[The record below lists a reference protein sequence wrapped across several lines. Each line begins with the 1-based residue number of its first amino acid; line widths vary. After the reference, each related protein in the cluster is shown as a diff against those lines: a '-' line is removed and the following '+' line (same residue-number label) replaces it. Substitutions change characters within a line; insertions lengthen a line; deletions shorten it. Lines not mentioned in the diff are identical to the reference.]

1 MLGATRLLAQRKNVM
16 TTIQTTHKTFNKT
29 IKGEI
34 VRLMPSACTVQKL
47 HVAGIGYAFY
57 VKNNEGET
65 IGKVWKERGKG
76 MKIAIN

>member
-1 MLGATRLLAQRKNVM
+1 M

-34 VRLMPSACTVQKL
+34 VRLMPTARKVQKL
-47 HVAGIGYAFY
+47 HVAQVGYVFY
-57 VKNNEGET
+57 VKNQDGET